1 MRCSLCRRIDRA
13 VFARL
18 FPGRAYLLLCG
29 VCLDHL
35 NAQFADGLQNIS
47 LVPARHTKHASRPDK
62 SGRFWSRLADVF
74 VLPMRKTEIVC

>member
-29 VCLDHL
+29 VCLDHI
-35 NAQFADGLQNIS
+35 NAQIMNGLQHTS
-47 LVPARHTKHASRPDK
+47 LAPARHTKHAPRSDK
-62 SGRFWSRLADVF
+62 FGRFWSRLADF
-74 VLPMRKTEIVC
+74 SCCR

>member
-18 FPGRAYLLLCG
+18 FPERAYLLLCG
-29 VCLDHL
+29 ACLDHI
-35 NAQFADGLQNIS
+35 NAQIADGLQHTS

-62 SGRFWSRLADVF
+62 VRPFLEPACRRSHVADE
-74 VLPMRKTEIVC
+74 KS

>member
-29 VCLDHL
+29 PCLDHI
-35 NAQFADGLQNIS
+35 NAQIADGLQHTS
-47 LVPARHTKHASRPDK
+47 LVPAPHTKHA
-62 SGRFWSRLADVF
+62 SRLADVF
-74 VLPMRKTEIVC
+74 VLPMRKADIVR